1 MFIKWMSWILF
12 IVPFIATRKNN
23 YFTFAYDKNCVEGA
37 NLRNT
42 LMSLKMPL
50 I

>member
-1 MFIKWMSWILF
+1 MDVRGFYSLF
-12 IVPFIATRKNN
+12 LLCTCTRKNN

-37 NLRNT
+37 NLRKA

>member
-1 MFIKWMSWILF
+1 MDVRGFYSLF
-12 IVPFIATRKNN
+12 LLATRKNN
-23 YFTFAYDKNCVEGA
+23 YFTFAYDKNCVEGV
-37 NLRNT
+37 NLRKT